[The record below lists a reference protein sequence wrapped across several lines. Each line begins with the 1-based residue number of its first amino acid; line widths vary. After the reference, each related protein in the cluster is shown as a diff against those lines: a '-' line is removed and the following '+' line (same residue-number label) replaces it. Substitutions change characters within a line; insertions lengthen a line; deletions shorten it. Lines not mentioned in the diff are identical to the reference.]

1 MVDKKEK
8 KTTALIILD
17 GWGVAPPNRGNAVE
31 LAKKPFFNFLK
42 ENFPYTQLQASGAS
56 VGLSPDVPGNSET
69 GHFNLGAGRIVLDD
83 GVFISQSI
91 NNKLFFQNKALL
103 AAMEHAKKN
112 KSSLHLM
119 GLLTEKTTAHAKP
132 AHLLALMEMAKN
144 NKVDKVFLHLFAD
157 GRDTTAHSVLR
168 AFNKIREK
176 IDGIKVATLIGRFY
190 AMDRKKDWAKT
201 EVAYN
206 LLVAGEG
213 KEFHNI
219 EEAVAFAYDRSGV
232 SEALL
237 TDEYIPPSV
246 FLIDNKKV
254 TIDDNDAVIFF
265 NFRSDRARQLTK
277 SFVQKDFNKKNPGS
291 FRRKKVLKNLFFV
304 ALTNFGPDLD
314 DIKTAFPSSLIEDS
328 LTITLK
334 NFSQLYMSEKE
345 KYAHVTYFFNGGYDQ
360 PVAGE
365 KRILVPSP
373 LVETYETVP
382 EMNAAGITENLIK
395 AIRQQTDFITV
406 NFPNPDVLGHTGN
419 IQATIQAIEFIDKC
433 LAKIFTEAEKQKSNL
448 LITADH
454 GNAEKMIEL
463 ETGETYNGHTIN
475 PVPFILV
482 ADDYKKKKLK
492 EGILADVAPTILEIM
507 QVEQPKK
514 MTGNSL
520 LN

>member
-1 MVDKKEK
+1 MTIKKEK
-8 KTTALIILD
+8 KSNLLIILD
-17 GWGVAPPNRGNAVE
+17 GWGIAPPNKGNAVE
-31 LAKKPFFNFLK
+31 LAKKPFFNFLWD
-42 ENFPYTQLQASGAS
+42 NFPHTQLQASGAS
-56 VGLSPDVPGNSET
+56 VGLSPNVPGNSET

-91 NNKLFFQNKALL
+91 ANKLFFQNKALL

-112 KSSLHLM
+112 KSRLHLM

-132 AHLLALMEMAKN
+132 AHLLALMEMAKKN
-144 NKVDKVFLHLFAD
+144 NVPEVFLHLFAD
-157 GRDTTAHSVLR
+157 GRDTTSHSVLR
-168 AFNKIREK
+168 AFNKIRDK
-176 IDGIKVATLIGRFY
+176 LDGIKVASLIGRYY

-201 EVAYN
+201 EKAYN
-206 LLVAGEG
+206 LLVLGEG
-213 KEFHNI
+213 KEFQNI

-232 SEALL
+232 SDALL

-246 FLIDNKKV
+246 FLIDKKKI

-277 SFVQKDFNKKNPGS
+277 TFVQENFNKMNPGS
-291 FRRKKVLKNLFFV
+291 FHRKKVLKNLCFV

-314 DIKTAFPSSLIEDS
+314 DIKTAFPSSLIKNS
-328 LTITLK
+328 LPIVLK
-334 NFSQLYMSEKE
+334 NYQQIYMSEKE
-345 KYAHVTYFFNGGYDQ
+345 KYAHVTYFFNGGYDHA
-360 PVAGE
+360 VAGE

-373 LVETYETVP
+373 VAESYETVP

-395 AIRQQTDFITV
+395 AIKDKTDFITV
-406 NFPNPDVLGHTGN
+406 NYPNPDVLGHTGN
-419 IQATIQAIEFIDKC
+419 IEATVKAIEVLDKC
-433 LAKIFTEAEKQKSNL
+433 LAKVFTEAEKQKSNL
-448 LITADH
+448 PITADH

-463 ETGETYNGHTIN
+463 ETGETYNGHTTN

-492 EGILADVAPTILEIM
+492 EGILADVSPTILEIM
-507 QVEQPKK
+507 EVEKPKE

-520 LN
+520 IN